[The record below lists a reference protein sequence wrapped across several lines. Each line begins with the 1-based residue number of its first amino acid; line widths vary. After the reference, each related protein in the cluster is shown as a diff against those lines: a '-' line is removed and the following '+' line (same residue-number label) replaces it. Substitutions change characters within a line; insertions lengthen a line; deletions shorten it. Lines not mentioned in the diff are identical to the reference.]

1 MKRKNY
7 AVPPELYGIP
17 IKEIARICQVD
28 IATAR
33 RWKRG
38 ASCPPKS
45 ALFLLAGDL
54 GFFDPLW
61 SGWIIRAG
69 ELVSPEGWQ
78 ITRNDVLAVPLMRS
92 QIAIYQSENRYLRGL
107 AESFG
112 EDQPLPGAASLSVK

>member
-1 MKRKNY
+1 MKRKTY

-28 IATAR
+28 LATAR

-45 ALFLLAGDL
+45 ALFLLSGDL

-61 SGWIIRAG
+61 AGWIIRAG
-69 ELVSPEGWQ
+69 ELVSPENWT
-78 ITRNDVLAVPLMRS
+78 ISRNDVLAVPLMRS
-92 QIAIYQSENRYLRGL
+92 QLAIYQSENRCLRGL
-107 AESFG
+107 AESFA
-112 EDQPLPGAASLSVK
+112 EDQPKPGEALYRVK

>member
-1 MKRKNY
+1 MKRKNNV
-7 AVPPELYGIP
+7 VPTEIYGIP

-69 ELVSPEGWQ
+69 ELISPEGWQ

-107 AESFG
+107 AESFA
-112 EDQPLPGAASLSVK
+112 EDQPLPGEASLSVK